1 MIIVILWRV
10 GIVSTVALCSCGD
23 RVVDLVLCLPL
34 LSRCRGLFV
43 DLVPLG
49 SSVKSEP
56 CRPRRLLYSST
67 DRAGGDLR
75 CGRQSWFVISYEIC

>member
-1 MIIVILWRV
+1 M
-10 GIVSTVALCSCGD
+10 STVALCSYGD
-23 RVVDLVLCLPL
+23 SVVDLVLCLPL
-34 LSRCRGLFV
+34 LSRCRGLFL

-49 SSVKSEP
+49 SSVKAEL

-67 DRAGGDLR
+67 DCACGDLR